1 MGKYGEISGKM
12 QDVKKND
19 GDSTARQT
27 AKHETSTVAAS
38 SPSQPSS
45 SLSAKRQSRVVA
57 AAKAAVSG
65 KRCLDF
71 SQMSALEEK
80 SKGLLAL
87 AGDDFVHG
95 LDELAKFLAAV
106 DPAPSALFQ
115 AIDQKGQDFATYFF
129 AAYSD
134 TGDVTVSF
142 RIYKTIRALVRY
154 IVLMDRYY
162 EVGNQKY
169 RRMADELLRA
179 VKADSEGYLKYAI
192 HFSFAQCWPFWD
204 SEKLMK
210 ERMLEGLNF
219 SYKEIR
225 YHNMFKSSDAPTI
238 YGRVLDSELESYN
251 PNVSLVLHYNQA
263 LQDIQDDLDDLEE
276 DLYDKLPNIFIL
288 GATKSVP
295 FSALAASPDSIRQT
309 VARSSSLDK
318 VRALAKEYENS
329 AEGIALPAQYR
340 FLKHLAHGYAESV
353 YGSIRACK
361 ERTALVKVANPTV
374 H

>member
-1 MGKYGEISGKM
+1 MPKRE
-12 QDVKKND
+12 KKQ
-19 GDSTARQT
+19 G
-27 AKHETSTVAAS
+27 VAT
-38 SPSQPSS
+38 
-45 SLSAKRQSRVVA
+45 K
-57 AAKAAVSG
+57 G
-65 KRCLDF
+65 YLDF
-71 SQMSALEEK
+71 TQISALEEK
-80 SKGLLAL
+80 SKKLLAL
-87 AGDDFVHG
+87 AGNNFVQG
-95 LDELAKFLAAV
+95 LDDLAKFLAAI

-134 TGDVTVSF
+134 TKDINVSL
-142 RIYKTIRALVRY
+142 RIYKTIRSLVRY

-169 RRMADELLRA
+169 KRMASELLRS

-210 ERMLEGLNF
+210 ERMLGGCDF
-219 SYKEIR
+219 SYKEVR

-238 YGRVLDSELESYN
+238 YGRVLDSELENYN
-251 PNVSLVLHYNQA
+251 SNVSLVLHYNQA

-276 DLYDKLPNIFIL
+276 DLYDKMPNIFIL

-295 FSALAASPDSIRQT
+295 FSTLAANPDSIREA
-309 VARSSSLDK
+309 VARSGSLDK
-318 VRALAKEYENS
+318 VLDLVREYENS
-329 AEGIALPAQYR
+329 AEGIALPAQYG
-340 FLKHLAHGYAESV
+340 FLKHLAHGYAEKL
-353 YGSIRACK
+353 YESIRACR
-361 ERTALVKVANPTV
+361 ERSALVKVANPTV